1 MDQREWNATKINSY
15 RNCYSGGQNFQTHCK
30 ERRSDKRR
38 IIVTLAESR
47 IGKILPMHFLYK
59 DTANRLLAAVTF
71 VADFALIYKEKDS
84 SNEKET

>member
-1 MDQREWNATKINSY
+1 MKRY
-15 RNCYSGGQNFQTHCK
+15 QNKFLPKLLFWWSKFSNTLQGKTQC
-30 ERRSDKRR
+30 KRR

-84 SNEKET
+84 SNEKEI